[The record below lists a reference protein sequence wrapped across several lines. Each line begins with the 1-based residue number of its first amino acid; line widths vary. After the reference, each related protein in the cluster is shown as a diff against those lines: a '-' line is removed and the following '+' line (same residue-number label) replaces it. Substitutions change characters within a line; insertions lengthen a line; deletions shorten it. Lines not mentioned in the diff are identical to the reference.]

1 MHVKVL
7 VEMVINPD
15 ELRHIEDGLNEVRFL
30 LIWIS
35 VEHSSPGLEYLTL
48 LRREPNNEPIDKEK
62 EVRT

>member
-1 MHVKVL
+1 MWDAFYCYTISA
-7 VEMVINPD
+7 M
-15 ELRHIEDGLNEVRFL
+15 EDGLNEVRFL